1 MTTRWRRACAL
12 ATSTTLLMA
21 AGFWNCL
28 PEPLFDVPTAAVVVA
43 RDGTLLGA
51 RIASDAQWRF
61 PAIQHVPEK
70 FETAIVAFE
79 DKRFHDHYGV
89 DPIAL
94 ARALYL
100 NVTEG
105 EIVSGASTLTMQ
117 VIRLARRN
125 PERSYHEKLVESRD
139 LSG

>member
-1 MTTRWRRACAL
+1 MTTRRRRAYTL
-12 ATSTTLLMA
+12 AAAAAFLAA
-21 AGFWNCL
+21 AGFWKCL
-28 PEPLFDVPTAAVVVA
+28 PETLFDVPTAAVLLA

-61 PAIQHVPEK
+61 PVIEHVPEK

-79 DKRFHDHYGV
+79 DKRFHVHHGV
-89 DPIAL
+89 DPLAL
-94 ARALYL
+94 ARAIYL

-105 EIVSGASTLTMQ
+105 AIVSGASTLTMQ

-125 PERSYHEKLVESRD
+125 RERNQLPPAKRVV
-139 LSG
+139 

>member
-1 MTTRWRRACAL
+1 M
-12 ATSTTLLMA
+12 
-21 AGFWNCL
+21 G
-28 PEPLFDVPTAAVVVA
+28 

-51 RIASDAQWRF
+51 RIASDTQWRF
-61 PAIQHVPEK
+61 PAITHVPEK

-79 DKRFHDHYGV
+79 DKRFHDHHGV

-117 VIRLARRN
+117 VIRLARRK
-125 PERSYHEKLVESRD
+125 PERSYREKLVESVLALRLELEHTKD
-139 LSG
+139 EVVLLSFRGI